1 METAAQMAARLGQY
15 LEAQFPK
22 SPPFTIYRIAEL
34 LSAPVRYCKDTEPHK
49 WLAALELVIWV
60 QSAINEFPP
69 VIVMGGDGDN
79 AGSNTENDTGGKDRR
94 NGVYDSNAKRENNS
108 TGTST
113 SGGGD
118 TGPQTIEMEE
128 ISWITEEHLRQI
140 ELDQHREHEEEEEE
154 GEEEHFEELKNENAI
169 EYEKTTDVDSLATHT
184 VAGAD
189 SYRSGNETAEAITA
203 RDTGAEPP
211 ALAKEDSGN
220 EKSIP
225 TTSSSSS
232 SNHHFDMIPASIIA
246 AGLSLICDHITEGD
260 GDKYFRFS
268 RAKLRRFIT
277 GKVAKLAQSDN
288 FPESILRKVVLP
300 LLAPADVQSEV
311 PRPVLRAA
319 RWKFGFS
326 VICSYLCPE
335 AVLLVLTDEGGGG
348 DKDDGESDELDLA
361 AATRIVDEHVDRQ
374 KQVSEAKR
382 IAEENL
388 VQMNQQ
394 FVEASQSQGS
404 GKKSG
409 GSGRKRGAAAAA
421 GGGVGG
427 KKKVAKKVARGA
439 LDSFFRK
446 A

>member
-232 SNHHFDMIPASIIA
+232 SSSSANSAGKQSVDDAAVQGANPDDKAHSGHEASEQKKKKRTPPSSDGQTLVSSSQELGHSGAQDDANMSADERLETHDNKNKSHNDESQNRGEEVDAGTRQRQEEEEKEEEEEEENDETVANRSVEDVDMV
-246 AGLSLICDHITEGD
+246 D
-260 GDKYFRFS
+260 
-268 RAKLRRFIT
+268 
-277 GKVAKLAQSDN
+277 
-288 FPESILRKVVLP
+288 
-300 LLAPADVQSEV
+300 
-311 PRPVLRAA
+311 
-319 RWKFGFS
+319 
-326 VICSYLCPE
+326 
-335 AVLLVLTDEGGGG
+335 LTD
-348 DKDDGESDELDLA
+348 
-361 AATRIVDEHVDRQ
+361 
-374 KQVSEAKR
+374 
-382 IAEENL
+382 
-388 VQMNQQ
+388 
-394 FVEASQSQGS
+394 
-404 GKKSG
+404 
-409 GSGRKRGAAAAA
+409 
-421 GGGVGG
+421 
-427 KKKVAKKVARGA
+427 
-439 LDSFFRK
+439 
-446 A
+446 

>member
-1 METAAQMAARLGQY
+1 MLPSNSS
-15 LEAQFPK
+15 LKVLILPK
-22 SPPFTIYRIAEL
+22 SSPNISLQGTKILVQKSNPDPDPDHDDDNGEGAAETGSWSIINLPHPRTLQTVKHLLYR
-34 LSAPVRYCKDTEPHK
+34 P
-49 WLAALELVIWV
+49 AA
-60 QSAINEFPP
+60 SS
-69 VIVMGGDGDN
+69 GN
-79 AGSNTENDTGGKDRR
+79 AGPSTEENGCLLYELKQVNGSNPHLRASAKLETEFGDLIKSLLIEENKPKLRRSMPPPAEQQPVPVPVQNAGDDEQQDKPYNDNDKGSNLGIIVEDPTVLVATPYNIAYLLATYFTKTSNDS
-94 NGVYDSNAKRENNS
+94 SNANARYVSLEDIIDS
-108 TGTST
+108 MS
-113 SGGGD
+113 
-118 TGPQTIEMEE
+118 
-128 ISWITEEHLRQI
+128 
-140 ELDQHREHEEEEEE
+140 QH
-154 GEEEHFEELKNENAI
+154 
-169 EYEKTTDVDSLATHT
+169 SLF
-184 VAGAD
+184 
-189 SYRSGNETAEAITA
+189 
-203 RDTGAEPP
+203 
-211 ALAKEDSGN
+211 
-220 EKSIP
+220 
-225 TTSSSSS
+225 SSS

-277 GKVAKLAQSDN
+277 GKVAKLAQSHN